1 MNVSTS
7 AGSNVQLLDLDWVE
21 LEQEVKEGKPDGKL
35 SSANSGEASPMQA
48 LSTFAP
54 NLILGADIIF
64 DPSIISPLVTTIK
77 AALEAGAA
85 AASSAHVPQA
95 LIASTVRNVST
106 YSRFLALLDAADLV
120 SEEVELQRCLVDAPT
135 CNQLYEASP
144 PITVFSSGHD
154 EQREGTVKGLRIRLP
169 S

>member
-1 MNVSTS
+1 VNVSIS
-7 AGSNVQLLDLDWVE
+7 AGSDVQLLDLDWVE
-21 LEQEVKEGKPDGKL
+21 LEQEVKDGKTDDKL
-35 SSANSGEASPMQA
+35 VSANIVQASPMQA
-48 LSTFAP
+48 LSAFAP

-77 AALEAGAA
+77 AALEAGA

-120 SEEVELQRCLVDAPT
+120 SEEVELQRCVVNAPT
-135 CNQLYEASP
+135 CDPLYEASP
-144 PITVFSSGHD
+144 PIVVFSSGHD